1 LSGRQHKLGEYAVS
15 DDILAEEVSFW
26 QWLKNKVCESSRDF
40 KLMPKK
46 FVEVV
51 AKDCFFAVI
60 FYLLQ
65 KIFLLGAFICEI
77 DDFVSEKRVLIN
89 GAVEIKANAV
99 G

>member
-1 LSGRQHKLGEYAVS
+1 
-15 DDILAEEVSFW
+15 
-26 QWLKNKVCESSRDF
+26 
-40 KLMPKK
+40 MPKK
-46 FVEVV
+46 VVEVV
-51 AKDCFFAVI
+51 VKDCFFAVV

-77 DDFVSEKRVLIN
+77 DDFVSEKRVLVN